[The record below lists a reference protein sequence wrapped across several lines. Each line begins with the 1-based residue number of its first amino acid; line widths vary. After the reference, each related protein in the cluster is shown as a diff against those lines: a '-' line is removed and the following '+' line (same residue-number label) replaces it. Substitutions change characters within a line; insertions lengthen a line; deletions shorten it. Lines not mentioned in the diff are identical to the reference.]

1 MAVLFW
7 KRKMVGS
14 LDKRVFFRAISGS
27 VGMLRT
33 PKAWAIQ
40 ADTFERDLRGKCDRI
55 VFVDT
60 DTQKRY
66 VCTFAEFDEHK
77 GVIDRGFG
85 KQYYLTLE
93 YFNTPS
99 MLQGKL
105 VLKDGA
111 DAPTV

>member
-7 KRKMVGS
+7 KRKMVGM
-14 LDKRVFFRAISGS
+14 LDKRVFTRAISGNN
-27 VGMLRT
+27 GMLRT

-40 ADTFERDLRGKCDRI
+40 ADTFDKDLRGKCDRI
-55 VFVDT
+55 VFLDT

-66 VCTFAEFDEHK
+66 VTTFREFDEHK
-77 GVIDRGFG
+77 VVLDRGFG

-99 MLQGKL
+99 MLQGTL
-105 VLKDGA
+105 ALKNENI
-111 DAPTV
+111 PTV